1 MLMMI
6 YPPLSSLLEKV
17 DSRYTLV
24 IATAKRARM
33 LTNGARKLTD
43 NPSTKDVT
51 IAIQEIAEGKI
62 GYHKLQKKANQN
74 TPEEARQEPVETEP
88 DQDSE

>member
-1 MLMMI
+1 MI
-6 YPPLSSLLEKV
+6 YPPLTSLLEKV

-33 LTNGARKLTD
+33 LTNGAKKLTD

-51 IAIQEIAEGKI
+51 IAIEEIAEGKI
-62 GYHKLQKKANQN
+62 SYHKLQKKANQN
-74 TPEEARQEPVETEP
+74 IPEDAGHEPEPLESET

>member
-1 MLMMI
+1 MMI

-17 DSRYTLV
+17 DNRYTLV

-33 LTNGARKLTD
+33 LTNGAKKLTD
-43 NPSTKDVT
+43 YPSTKDVT

-62 GYHKLQKKANQN
+62 SYHKAQKKAGQ
-74 TPEEARQEPVETEP
+74 EAPADAGKEPGETGQ
-88 DQDSE
+88 DQGSE

>member
-1 MLMMI
+1 LLMMI

-74 TPEEARQEPVETEP
+74 TPEEAGQEPVETEP